1 MSTATIH
8 RTPRRIQRQ
17 RTAGWRKPE
26 GAIYVGRPTPF
37 GNPYRIT
44 RIGTVWCVYV
54 DIPDTGR
61 TITVSTV
68 FDERQA
74 RQDAVD
80 GFRDMFC
87 TPGGAEQAAYFA
99 RELHGRD
106 LLCWCAP
113 DMPCHADVLIE
124 IANGGAS

>member
-1 MSTATIH
+1 MS
-8 RTPRRIQRQ
+8 PRRIQRQ

-37 GNPYRIT
+37 GNPYQLT
-44 RIGTVWCVYV
+44 RIGTVWVV
-54 DIPDTGR
+54 FVQVEDADKPV
-61 TITVSTV
+61 TVSTV

-74 RQDAVD
+74 RLVAVD
-80 GFRDMFC
+80 GFRAMFR
-87 TPGGAEQAAYFA
+87 TPGGAEQAEYFA

-113 DMPCHADVLIE
+113 DMPCHADVLLD
-124 IANGGAS
+124 IANTTALEG